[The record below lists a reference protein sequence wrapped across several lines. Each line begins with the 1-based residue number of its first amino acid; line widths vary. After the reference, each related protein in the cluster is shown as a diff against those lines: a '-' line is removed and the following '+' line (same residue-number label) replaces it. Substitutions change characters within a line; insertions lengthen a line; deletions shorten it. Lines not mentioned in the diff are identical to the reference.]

1 MKEEKRRIPK
11 VVTFFLLIIAIC
23 ITYAIVN
30 PIIQK
35 TLTSDDSDIESSYQI
50 KKQKCNL
57 LKEISANCIIEGE
70 GIELKKISNIILTE
84 DDGYVNEESIS
95 YRIYN
100 KGENIILYYVINEP
114 LRRDNNY
121 YATITLSKDLKIL
134 EEDYSIQFEEDFETY
149 KQQIKNIDKTFVIA
163 FSAFISIVI
172 LLLLKILLELIL
184 EIIDIFRK

>member
-172 LLLLKILLELIL
+172 LLMLKILLELIL

>member
-35 TLTSDDSDIESSYQI
+35 TLTSDDSDIESNYQI

-172 LLLLKILLELIL
+172 LLMLKILLELIL